1 MTRFEFV
8 VNLIVMC
15 ILFFVAVKL
24 MSDIISERTENKR
37 KIVTIISLALAI
49 YSSLGIAFLVSYY
62 YFIELDIFLFCIN
75 TLVLFC
81 IYFGSSLAIGM
92 FKIRRDETKM
102 IRKIKKDRKE
112 FNKFMSNA
120 RNHQSMDNYK
130 DISKEY
136 FVRDNSCMV
145 AVTGEI
151 QKNTECMRIT
161 GGYTNANGN
170 IVSFEKRKRNN
181 R

>member
-8 VNLIVMC
+8 INLIVMC
-15 ILFFVAVKL
+15 ISFFVAVKL
-24 MSDIISERTENKR
+24 MSDIISKRIVNKR
-37 KIVTIISLALAI
+37 KLVTIISLALSV
-49 YSSLGIAFLVSYY
+49 YSSLGIAFLAIYY

-75 TLVLFC
+75 TLLLFC
-81 IYFGSSLAIGM
+81 IYLGISLAIGM

-112 FNKFMSNA
+112 FKKFMSNT
-120 RNHQSMDNYK
+120 RNYQSMDN
-130 DISKEY
+130 
-136 FVRDNSCMV
+136 FVRDNSCMT
-145 AVTGEI
+145 VTGEI
-151 QKNTECMRIT
+151 QKNTGCMRIT

-181 R
+181 K

>member
-112 FNKFMSNA
+112 FKKFMAKA
-120 RNHQSMDNYK
+120 RNYQNINDYK

-136 FVRDNSCMV
+136 FVKNSSCTTV
-145 AVTGEI
+145 NGGI
-151 QKNTECMRIT
+151 QRNMECMKST
-161 GGYTNANGN
+161 GGYTNTNGK
-170 IVSFEKRKRNN
+170 IVRFEKRRRNN
-181 R
+181 K

>member
-8 VNLIVMC
+8 ISLIVLC
-15 ILFFVAVKL
+15 ISFLVAVKI
-24 MSDIISERTENKR
+24 MSDIVSERIVKR
-37 KIVTIISLALAI
+37 KLATIIALALSV
-49 YSSLGIAFLVSYY
+49 YSSLGIAFLIIYY

-75 TLVLFC
+75 ALLLFC
-81 IYFGSSLAIGM
+81 IYIGISFVIGM
-92 FKIRRDETKM
+92 FKTRREETKM
-102 IRKIKKDRKE
+102 VRKIKKDRKE

-120 RNHQSMDNYK
+120 GNYQSMDNYK
-130 DISKEY
+130 DISQEY
-136 FVRDNSCMV
+136 FVRDNSCT
-145 AVTGEI
+145 AVTGKI

-170 IVSFEKRKRNN
+170 IVSFKKRKRNN

>member
-15 ILFFVAVKL
+15 ISFFVAVKL
-24 MSDIISERTENKR
+24 MSDIISKRIENKR
-37 KIVTIISLALAI
+37 KLVTIISLALSV
-49 YSSLGIAFLVSYY
+49 YSSLGIAFLASYY
-62 YFIELDIFLFCIN
+62 YFIKLDIFLFCVN
-75 TLVLFC
+75 TLLLFC
-81 IYFGSSLAIGM
+81 IYLGISLTIGM

-112 FNKFMSNA
+112 FNKFMSKA
-120 RNHQSMDNYK
+120 RNYQSMNNYK

-136 FVRDNSCMV
+136 FAKNNSCTTV
-145 AVTGEI
+145 NGGI
-151 QKNTECMRIT
+151 QSNMECMKIA

-170 IVSFEKRKRNN
+170 IVRFEKRRRNN
-181 R
+181 K

>member
-8 VNLIVMC
+8 ISLIVLC
-15 ILFFVAVKL
+15 ISFLVAVKF
-24 MSDIISERTENKR
+24 MSDIVSKRIVNKR
-37 KIVTIISLALAI
+37 KLVTIISLALSV
-49 YSSLGIAFLVSYY
+49 YSSLGIAFLAIYY

-75 TLVLFC
+75 ALSLFC
-81 IYFGSSLAIGM
+81 IYIGISLVIGM

-120 RNHQSMDNYK
+120 RNYHSMNGYK
-130 DISKEY
+130 DISKEC
-136 FVRDNSCMV
+136 FVRDNSCMTV
-145 AVTGEI
+145 NGEF
-151 QKNTECMRIT
+151 QKNMECMRIT

-170 IVSFEKRKRNN
+170 IVSFKKRKRNN

>member
-1 MTRFEFV
+1 
-8 VNLIVMC
+8 
-15 ILFFVAVKL
+15 
-24 MSDIISERTENKR
+24 
-37 KIVTIISLALAI
+37 
-49 YSSLGIAFLVSYY
+49 
-62 YFIELDIFLFCIN
+62 
-75 TLVLFC
+75 
-81 IYFGSSLAIGM
+81 
-92 FKIRRDETKM
+92 M

-120 RNHQSMDNYK
+120 RNYQSMDNYK

-136 FVRDNSCMV
+136 FVRDNSCT

>member
-1 MTRFEFV
+1 
-8 VNLIVMC
+8 
-15 ILFFVAVKL
+15 
-24 MSDIISERTENKR
+24 MSDIISKRIVNKR
-37 KIVTIISLALAI
+37 KLVTIISLVLSV
-49 YSSLGIAFLVSYY
+49 YSSLGIAFLAIYY

-75 TLVLFC
+75 TLLLFC
-81 IYFGSSLAIGM
+81 IYLGISLAIGM
-92 FKIRRDETKM
+92 LKIRRDETKM

-112 FNKFMSNA
+112 FKKFMA
-120 RNHQSMDNYK
+120 HDRNHQSKDNYK

-136 FVRDNSCMV
+136 FVRDNSCM

>member
-1 MTRFEFV
+1 
-8 VNLIVMC
+8 
-15 ILFFVAVKL
+15 
-24 MSDIISERTENKR
+24 
-37 KIVTIISLALAI
+37 
-49 YSSLGIAFLVSYY
+49 
-62 YFIELDIFLFCIN
+62 
-75 TLVLFC
+75 
-81 IYFGSSLAIGM
+81 M

-112 FNKFMSNA
+112 FKKFMSNA
-120 RNHQSMDNYK
+120 RNYQSMDNYK

-136 FVRDNSCMV
+136 FVRDNSCM
-145 AVTGEI
+145 AVTGRI

-181 R
+181 K

>member
-8 VNLIVMC
+8 INLIVMC
-15 ILFFVAVKL
+15 ISFFVAVKL
-24 MSDIISERTENKR
+24 MSDIISKRIVNKR
-37 KIVTIISLALAI
+37 KLVTIISLALSV
-49 YSSLGIAFLVSYY
+49 YSSLGIAFLAIYY
-62 YFIELDIFLFCIN
+62 YFIELDILIFCVN
-75 TLVLFC
+75 AFSVFC
-81 IYFGSSLAIGM
+81 IYLGISLAIGM

-120 RNHQSMDNYK
+120 RNYQSMDNYK

-136 FVRDNSCMV
+136 FVRNNYCMD
-145 AVTGEI
+145 VTGRI

-161 GGYTNANGN
+161 GGYTNTNGN
-170 IVSFEKRKRNN
+170 IISFEKRRKNN
-181 R
+181 K